1 MRQVGVDYSG
11 IQYHGATAF
20 GVAKRL
26 GESSSLEA
34 LGNRG
39 TGTWVPAMSTRAK
52 QQKPKQEA
60 SRELSLAGYQLLAQF
75 RYLLAR
81 FLAFSAAAAHAEGLE
96 PRQHQALLAI
106 KGYPGGGRVTVGAL
120 AERLGIRHH
129 SAVGLADRLVE
140 SGYLARRT
148 DPEDRRRAI
157 LLLTALGEKALAA
170 LSAVHR
176 EELRQIAPRLGPLL
190 SQLGSS
196 GMQLVGPRKAVAKLD

>member
-1 MRQVGVDYSG
+1 MPSTTRPRQ
-11 IQYHGATAF
+11 QP
-20 GVAKRL
+20 AKR
-26 GESSSLEA
+26 ES
-34 LGNRG
+34 
-39 TGTWVPAMSTRAK
+39 
-52 QQKPKQEA
+52 
-60 SRELSLAGYQLLAQF
+60 SRELSPAAYQLLSQF

-81 FLAFSAAAAHAEGLE
+81 FLAFSAKAARAEGLE

-106 KGYPGGGRVTVGAL
+106 KGYPGGDRVTVGDL

-129 SAVGLADRLVE
+129 SAVGLVDRLVQ

-148 DPEDRRRAI
+148 DAADKRRAI
-157 LLLTALGEKALAA
+157 LRLTTLGDRALAA

-196 GMQLVGPRKAVAKLD
+196 RTS